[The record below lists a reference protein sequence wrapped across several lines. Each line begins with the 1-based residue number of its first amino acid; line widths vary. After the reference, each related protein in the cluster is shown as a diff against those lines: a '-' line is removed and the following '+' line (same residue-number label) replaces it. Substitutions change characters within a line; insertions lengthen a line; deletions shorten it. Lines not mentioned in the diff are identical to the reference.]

1 MPGSVGIARV
11 TITTINGKL
20 SVNIISAGF
29 TFVCKGLSVKKIWKQ
44 WRKVVLSLAA
54 VLVVLPILLGAIAVT
69 GGISYLARP
78 FGFQGFSLPTGAMSP
93 TLWVGDYMISDNS
106 AYGDRSPFSAGS
118 DGRARLQIKPLQG
131 DVVVL
136 LHPHDNF
143 IMTSRIIGMPGD
155 RVRMTDG
162 RLYLNGEIVPR
173 TAQEPFQ
180 MLGEFD
186 GQFPAYIET
195 LPGGLTH
202 GILEFSDDERG
213 DNMEEVV
220 VPQES
225 YFLMGDNR
233 DRSSDSR
240 FDLGFVPEDYIIGKA
255 SLVLF
260 NKTAWMRRRWIE

>member
-1 MPGSVGIARV
+1 M
-11 TITTINGKL
+11 
-20 SVNIISAGF
+20 
-29 TFVCKGLSVKKIWKQ
+29 WKQ
-44 WRKVVLSLAA
+44 WRKIALSLTA
-54 VLVVLPILLGAIAVT
+54 VLVILPLLLGTIAVT

-78 FGFQGFSLPTGAMSP
+78 FGFQGFSLPTGAMYP

-118 DGRARLQIKPLQG
+118 DGRAQLQIKPLQG

-136 LHPHDNF
+136 LHPNDNF

-155 RVRMTDG
+155 RVRMTSG

-180 MLGEFD
+180 THDEFA

-195 LPGGLTH
+195 LPSGLTH
-202 GILEFSDDERG
+202 GILEVSDDGRG

-233 DRSSDSR
+233 DNSNDSR

-260 NKTAWMRRRWIE
+260 NRHALTRRQWIE